1 MNAAPALST
10 EAAGAFDKER
20 VHGLE
25 MPAGPSIFA

>member
-1 MNAAPALST
+1 VNAAPALLT
-10 EAAGAFDKER
+10 EASGAFDKER